1 MLSKHKYLS
10 TEAST
15 DVREFIAR
23 LAEPLRRRGVDR
35 KSYRDALTEAG
46 VTVPKSSLDRWVAH
60 LNDNNSVYTA
70 AKASGAA
77 PLLDEVEREVA
88 AGWVLVQF
96 DEQKIVSV
104 ASFQSF
110 CKASFHV
117 DLSHGS
123 AVNYL
128 HDAGFSSKLTQS
140 KTAGYCLDVGTLAMM
155 LFEWAEARQRAGE
168 FEGLMASVD
177 FTYTGHRTDRRTSY
191 APSGGSQP
199 KTSNSIAQNTNCIV
213 TVVWSDGVNRTPP
226 VLFTYNGKFRLDR
239 VGRAAWDEEKK
250 WLTKCL
256 ELYDIDESRVVY
268 IGAEKNERR
277 LYAAENPEILRMF
290 FDLYDVP
297 DDVVVF
303 SDNGRAFFPGGVSA
317 LERLG
322 FAKHVAYPAAV
333 HQYLSPNDNRLH
345 GTAKAS
351 WRTSGVDFKDDVASS
366 LLLLNHFDVDIS
378 THGANWFKRNITE
391 LTQDSAFELISG
403 RSGKGAK
410 VDQDRRYAYR
420 AFAGLDVGPG
430 QDFA

>member
-1 MLSKHKYLS
+1 MLGRRKYLS

-15 DVREFIAR
+15 DVREFIAH
-23 LAEPLRRRGVDR
+23 LAEPLRKRGVDR
-35 KSYRDALTEAG
+35 KSYRDALAEAG

-60 LNDNNSVYTA
+60 LVDNTSVYTG

-96 DEQKIVSV
+96 DEHKIVSV
-104 ASFQSF
+104 ASFQRF
-110 CKASFHV
+110 CKASFNAA
-117 DLSHGS
+117 LSHGS

-140 KTAGYCLDVGTLAMM
+140 KTAGYCLDVGTLAKMM
-155 LFEWAEARQRAGE
+155 FEWAEARRRADE

-191 APSGGSQP
+191 APTGGSQP
-199 KTSNSIAQNTNCIV
+199 KTSNAIAQYTNCIV

-239 VGRAAWDEEKK
+239 VGRAAWDDEKK
-250 WLTKCL
+250 WLTQCL
-256 ELYDIDESRVVY
+256 ELYDINESRVVY
-268 IGAEKNERR
+268 IGAEKSECR
-277 LYAAENPEILRMF
+277 LYAAESPEILRMF
-290 FDLYDVP
+290 FDLYDIP

-391 LTQDSAFELISG
+391 LTQKSAFELISG

-420 AFAGLDVGPG
+420 AFAGLDAGPSQG
-430 QDFA
+430 FA